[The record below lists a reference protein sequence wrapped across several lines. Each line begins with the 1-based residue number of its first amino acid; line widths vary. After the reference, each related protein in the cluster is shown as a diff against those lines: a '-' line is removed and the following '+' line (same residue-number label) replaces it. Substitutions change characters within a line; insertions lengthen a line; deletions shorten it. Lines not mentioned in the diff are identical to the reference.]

1 MRNLF
6 FAVALA
12 ASLPAAAQSGLTKV
26 WETDTSLTTPEAVLY
41 DARTK
46 IIYVSCINGAPAA
59 ENNGSF
65 IAKISPDG
73 KVIQRKFTEN
83 LNSTKGM
90 AMANGKLYVTEL
102 TKLTE
107 IDLKT
112 GKVLKR
118 HDVPD
123 AKFLNDISA
132 DEKGNVYFTDM
143 RGNSLWMLQNGTV
156 SQLAANQPLNNPN
169 GLLYEKGRLLVGNGD
184 GKILALDLKTK
195 QFSTLAEGM
204 GGIDGLSPDGKG
216 GYFASEWQGK
226 IWHVAP
232 GGKPT
237 LLHDSSAQKM
247 NTADF
252 DYIPGQ
258 QLLLV
263 PTFFTN
269 KVIAYKVK

>member
-1 MRNLF
+1 MRKILY
-6 FAVALA
+6 VLSLA
-12 ASLPAAAQSGLTKV
+12 ASLSAVAQSGLTKV

-41 DARTK
+41 DSRTK
-46 IIYVSCINGAPAA
+46 TIYVSCINGAPAA

-73 KVIQRKFTEN
+73 KVIQRKFTDN
-83 LNSTKGM
+83 LNSTKGL
-90 AMANGKLYVTEL
+90 AIANNRLYVTEL
-102 TKLTE
+102 TKLAE

-143 RGNSLWMLQNGTV
+143 RGNRLWMLQNDKVT
-156 SQLAANQPLNNPN
+156 QLAADQPLNNPN
-169 GLLYEKGRLLVGNGD
+169 GLLHEKGRLLVGNGD

-195 QFSTLAEGM
+195 KFNTLAEGM

-252 DYIPGQ
+252 DYIPSQ
-258 QLLLV
+258 RLLLV

-269 KVIAYKVK
+269 KVIAYTVK